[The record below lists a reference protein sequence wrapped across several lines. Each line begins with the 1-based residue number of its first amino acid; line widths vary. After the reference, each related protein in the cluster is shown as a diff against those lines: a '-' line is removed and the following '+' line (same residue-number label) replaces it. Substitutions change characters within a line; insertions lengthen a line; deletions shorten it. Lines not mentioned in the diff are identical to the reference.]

1 MSVSAVSSAGQQ
13 RIALLQTQLQKD
25 QKALI
30 ADQRSNA
37 NQQVQQQDHAK
48 VQQDQDR
55 VSVATKT
62 QAQAA
67 AQAAMQAAAQAVAAS
82 KTAPPPLRPTASAA
96 PGRQAS
102 GSLYL

>member
-1 MSVSAVSSAGQQ
+1 MSVSAVSGASQA
-13 RIALLQTQLQKD
+13 RIAQLQVQLQKD

-37 NQQVQQQDHAK
+37 NQQVQQLDHAK
-48 VQQDQDR
+48 VQQDQNL
-55 VSVATKT
+55 VSVATQT

-82 KTAPPPLRPTASAA
+82 KTPPPPAQPAAAAA
-96 PGRQAS
+96 PGRQAN